1 MAAQFILL
9 AILISFIFEGTY
21 FFFLQYLQKVKNKK
35 TARIA
40 NTFLFEITPRFSEKT
55 SFVNYV
61 LLFGVAVS
69 LFPFIYYLTENVQTY
84 SVTIMIIAILLI
96 FSLACIPFI
105 GLDKLREH
113 LMLDVFA
120 LVLLIG
126 LSGMEAFYSFQL
138 YRLYLDEYQL
148 ASAIVSLVLLVLV
161 LVLIINPKLFDLNNE
176 MDENGNPRRKKVIYL
191 ALTEWLLYP
200 ISILTLIPLLL
211 LSIK

>member
-69 LFPFIYYLTENVQTY
+69 LFPFIYYLTYNIQTY
-84 SVTIMIIAILLI
+84 SVTIMIIAVLLI

-148 ASAIVSLVLLVLV
+148 ASAIVALFLLVLV
-161 LVLIINPKLFDLNNE
+161 LVLIINPRLFDLNNE

>member
-1 MAAQFILL
+1 MVAQFILL
-9 AILISFIFEGTY
+9 ALLISFIFEGTY
-21 FFFLQYLQKVKNKK
+21 FFFLQYLQKAKNKK

-40 NTFLFEITPRFSEKT
+40 NTFLFEITPKFSEKT

-84 SVTIMIIAILLI
+84 SVTIMIIAVLLI

-126 LSGMEAFYSFQL
+126 LSAMEAFYSFQL

-148 ASAIVSLVLLVLV
+148 ASAIVSLVLLVFV

-176 MDENGNPRRKKVIYL
+176 MDESGNPRRKKIIYL